1 MTLLTTTGLTKRF
14 PIESGLL
21 RRERGQIH
29 AVDGVDLSVERG
41 TTLGLVGESGS
52 GKSTLGRLIVRLLDP
67 TSGRIEFDGVDITNA
82 RGDALRRVRRRIQIV
97 FQDPHS
103 AFDPSASLLTSIREP
118 MQTHLGLS
126 ASEQRTRAAE
136 LVELVGLEQAHLAR
150 FPSELSGGQLQRLAI
165 ARALAPEPELM
176 VLDEPVSSLDVSTQ
190 AQVVNL
196 LRDLRQRV
204 QVAFIFIAHDLAV
217 VRHVSDRIAVM
228 YLGRVVEN
236 GPADSVYRTPRH
248 PYSEA
253 LLSAIPIPSPARQ
266 RSRNRIVLR
275 GDIPSPADPPP
286 GCNFHTRCPYAM
298 DICREVDPLPFSADD
313 GTTVFCHL
321 HTTGPE
327 LNGKPL
333 TTLRRARQPDAPASN
348 RYTSTVDS
356 GGLHAS

>member
-1 MTLLTTTGLTKRF
+1 
-14 PIESGLL
+14 
-21 RRERGQIH
+21 
-29 AVDGVDLSVERG
+29 
-41 TTLGLVGESGS
+41 
-52 GKSTLGRLIVRLLDP
+52 
-67 TSGRIEFDGVDITNA
+67 
-82 RGDALRRVRRRIQIV
+82 
-97 FQDPHS
+97 
-103 AFDPSASLLTSIREP
+103 
-118 MQTHLGLS
+118 MQTHLSLG
-126 ASEQRTRAAE
+126 ASEQRTRATE
-136 LVELVGLEQAHLAR
+136 LVELVGLEPAHLAR

-253 LLSAIPIPSPARQ
+253 LLSAIPVPSPQRQ
-266 RSRNRIVLR
+266 RSRNRIVLQ

-298 DICREVDPLPFSADD
+298 DICREVDPLPFSVDD

-327 LNGKPL
+327 LRGAPV
-333 TTLRRARQPDAPASN
+333 TTLRRVDRSDAPASN
-348 RYTSTVDS
+348 RLNPTLDS
-356 GGLHAS
+356 GGLHAR